1 MYIRHYIFIITI
13 MIATLIAAR
22 QPAELT
28 THHLQAAP
36 THLGLCGDE
45 RSSPRSP
52 QCPHSGRRATRTP
65 HSGRRTSTTST
76 TSPLECKF
84 LLLIPL
90 NIEILLRKLEKI
102 AGYKFKTSS
111 DLQCYNHPT
120 GLSIAMRV
128 EQL

>member
-1 MYIRHYIFIITI
+1 

-22 QPAELT
+22 RPAERT
-28 THHLQAAP
+28 THPLQAAP

-65 HSGRRTSTTST
+65 HSGRRELHQLL
-76 TSPLECKF
+76 PLGVELLPLQLPPPWSAKL

-90 NIEILLRKLEKI
+90 DIEILLRKLEKI
-102 AGYKFKTSS
+102 AGYRLKTSN